1 MSSRPRRQAGVE
13 VHSVEDGCVVW
24 VPATDQVHFLN
35 DTAMHI
41 LELCDG
47 SLDVNELQDEF
58 GDPGEVGFEV
68 AAVLREFESK
78 RIVVLDAA
86 QEPARS

>member
-1 MSSRPRRQAGVE
+1 MSFRPRRQSGVE
-13 VHSVEDGCVVW
+13 IHSVEDGCVVW

-47 SLDVNELQDEF
+47 SLDMNELQDEF
-58 GDPGEVGFEV
+58 GDPDEVGFDV
-68 AAVLREFESK
+68 AAVLGEFEAA
-78 RIVVLDAA
+78 RIVALDAES
-86 QEPARS
+86 QRS

>member
-1 MSSRPRRQAGVE
+1 MSRPRLQSGVE

-47 SLDVNELQDEF
+47 NLHVNEIQDEF
-58 GDPGEVGFEV
+58 GDAGEICFDV
-68 AAVLREFESK
+68 AAILRQFEAEL
-78 RIVVLDAA
+78 IVAMDAGSD
-86 QEPARS
+86 PGRS